1 MKFVSGIGTEGGPEL
16 TQEQDAYGTRSID
29 QRGYVR
35 DMVARVGSVE
45 PERSVSPHDLNQ
57 PVRPAEEITSSAA
70 AVARAALAADTAV
83 LHVADVAE
91 IAACCPCPCCCPSVV
106 EEGAEGAGAAR
117 CARPVNQGKRRR
129 RDNDAGR
136 LGREESRGD
145 RSPVAGADLRASLV
159 VGCLRGAFP
168 PVDLRAVCFVHAIG
182 DGGDGIVGW
191 CNNSEFVIHSLLNK
205 VPNFGL
211 R

>member
-70 AVARAALAADTAV
+70 AMARAALAADTAV
-83 LHVADVAE
+83 LHVAGVAE

-106 EEGAEGAGAAR
+106 EEGAEEAAR
-117 CARPVNQGKRRR
+117 CARPVTQGKRRR
-129 RDNDAGR
+129 RDNSVGR
-136 LGREESRGD
+136 LGREESYGD
-145 RSPVAGADLRASLV
+145 RSPVAGADLRASFLAA
-159 VGCLRGAFP
+159 GGLAGGL
-168 PVDLRAVCFVHAIG
+168 LRACHRGWRGWGLWV
-182 DGGDGIVGW
+182 GGDEEEGRGW
-191 CNNSEFVIHSLLNK
+191 GSWDEKFQQFSRAGSC
-205 VPNFGL
+205 
-211 R
+211 